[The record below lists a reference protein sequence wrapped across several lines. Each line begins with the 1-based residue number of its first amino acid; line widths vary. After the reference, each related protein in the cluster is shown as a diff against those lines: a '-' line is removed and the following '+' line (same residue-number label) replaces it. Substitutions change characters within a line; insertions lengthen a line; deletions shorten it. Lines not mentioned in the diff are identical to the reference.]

1 MYRYFLLTLYKTYA
15 DLRAESQRTHAGFI
29 WWIVEPLLHMAVY
42 YLVFAVLMRRG
53 GEDFVP
59 FLLVGL
65 VTWRWFHVSLM
76 QGSNAISGNKRLMQQ
91 LYIFK
96 LLFPTV
102 TILSNAIKF
111 LFTLAILLVFLWIY
125 GLLPSIHY
133 TALPVLLV
141 VQLLFISGCT
151 YIAAA
156 ILPFMPDLRIMLD
169 NALRAMMFL
178 SGIFFAGSIVPE
190 HLQFWFYLNPMAVL
204 LESYR
209 NILMYE
215 QWPMWEHLAA
225 ISVVSMAMIA
235 VGIRLTRRYDYSYP
249 KLMM

>member
-15 DLRAESQRTHAGFI
+15 DLRAESRSTHAGFL
-29 WWIVEPLLHMAVY
+29 WWIIEPLLHMAVY
-42 YLVFAVLMRRG
+42 YLVFAVLMQRG

-91 LYIFK
+91 LYITK
-96 LLFPTV
+96 LLFPAV
-102 TILSNAIKF
+102 SMLGNAIKF
-111 LFTLAILLVFLWIY
+111 LFTLLILFVFLWLY
-125 GLLPSIHY
+125 GMMPTAQY
-133 TALPVLLV
+133 VALPALLA
-141 VQLLFISGCT
+141 VQMLFILGCT
-151 YIAAA
+151 FVAAA
-156 ILPFMPDLRIMLD
+156 VIPFVPDLRMVLD

-178 SGIFFAGSIVPE
+178 SGIFFSGDIVPE
-190 HLQFWFYLNPMAVL
+190 SLKVWFYLNPMAVL

-209 NILMYE
+209 AVLMHDE
-215 QWPMWEHLAA
+215 PPMWGHLGGIAIVSVA
-225 ISVVSMAMIA
+225 LISV
-235 VGIRLTRRYDYSYP
+235 GIKLTRRFDYSYP